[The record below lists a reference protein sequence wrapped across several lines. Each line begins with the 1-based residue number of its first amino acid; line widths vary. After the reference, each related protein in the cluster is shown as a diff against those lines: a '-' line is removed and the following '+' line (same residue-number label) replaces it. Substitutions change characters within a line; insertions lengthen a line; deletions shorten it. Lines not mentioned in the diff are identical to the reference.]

1 MRHLLNTLYVMTPQ
15 SYLRTDNGN
24 VVVEHEG
31 KVLCR
36 VPLHLLEGMVLF
48 GSLGMSPALM
58 GECAQRGIGVS
69 FLGMSGKF
77 LARVVGE
84 PTGNV
89 LLRRAQYR
97 MADDSERSL
106 AVAKRFVVAKVRN
119 QRTVL
124 RRFQS
129 DHADA
134 GDGRV
139 ALAMETIDALLG
151 QVPAA
156 TTRDELM
163 GLEGKAADVYFSVFD
178 ELVVQDTGFV
188 FGGRSRRPPRDEL
201 NALLSLFYSLLAHD
215 MASAC
220 NTVGLDPYVGFFHV
234 DRPGRLSLALDA
246 MEELRAYL
254 VDRFVLSIVNRR
266 QVSTDAFI
274 GSAETGFELK
284 DEERKRLIGLWQS
297 RKQEE
302 VTHPFLREKVPLG
315 LLPYVQVQLLVRYV
329 RGELDDYP
337 AFVWR

>member
-31 KVLCR
+31 KVLVR

-69 FLGMSGKF
+69 FLGKSGKF
-77 LARVVGE
+77 HARVGGE

-89 LLRRAQYR
+89 LLRREQYR
-97 MADDSERSL
+97 MADDAGRSL
-106 AVAKRFVVAKVRN
+106 TAAKRFIVAKVRN

-129 DHADA
+129 DHADT

-163 GLEGKAADVYFSVFD
+163 GLEGKAADAYFSVFN
-178 ELVVQDTGFV
+178 ELVMRETGFM

-201 NALLSLFYSLLAHD
+201 NALLSLFYTLLAHD

-254 VDRFVLSIVNRR
+254 VDRFVLSVVNRR
-266 QVSTDAFI
+266 QVLTDAFI
-274 GSAETGFELK
+274 GGAETGFELK

-315 LLPYVQVQLLVRYV
+315 LLPYVQAQLLARYV
-329 RGELDDYP
+329 RGELEDYP

>member
-31 KVLCR
+31 KVLLR

-77 LARVVGE
+77 LARVVGG

-89 LLRRAQYR
+89 LLRRTQYR
-97 MADDSERSL
+97 MADDVERSL
-106 AVAKRFVVAKVRN
+106 AVAKRFVAAKVRN

-156 TTRDELM
+156 TTRDGLM
-163 GLEGKAADVYFSVFD
+163 GLEGKAADAYFSVFD
-178 ELVVQDTGFV
+178 ELVAQDTGFV

-201 NALLSLFYSLLAHD
+201 NALLSLFLF
-215 MASAC
+215 ASCARYG
-220 NTVGLDPYVGFFHV
+220 VGLQYGW
-234 DRPGRLSLALDA
+234 A
-246 MEELRAYL
+246 
-254 VDRFVLSIVNRR
+254 
-266 QVSTDAFI
+266 
-274 GSAETGFELK
+274 
-284 DEERKRLIGLWQS
+284 
-297 RKQEE
+297 
-302 VTHPFLREKVPLG
+302 
-315 LLPYVQVQLLVRYV
+315 
-329 RGELDDYP
+329 
-337 AFVWR
+337 